1 MAIGAAKGH
10 IREISAV
17 ILGRRRARDASH
29 FGLRRREIDMHDLSI
44 RCPETDKKIDTGVD
58 TNYKSLAL
66 LWNVEITVPC
76 SHCGQSHKVL
86 VRDAYMDQAALDFA

>member
-1 MAIGAAKGH
+1 
-10 IREISAV
+10 
-17 ILGRRRARDASH
+17 
-29 FGLRRREIDMHDLSI
+29 MHELSI

-76 SHCGQSHKVL
+76 SHCGQSH
-86 VRDAYMDQAALDFA
+86 

>member
-1 MAIGAAKGH
+1 
-10 IREISAV
+10 
-17 ILGRRRARDASH
+17 
-29 FGLRRREIDMHDLSI
+29 MHELSI

-66 LWNVEITVPC
+66 LWNVEITVSC